1 MPSSLS
7 KATVD
12 AAGKGQVPVYLFHV
26 EASSM
31 ELVQEL
37 LPPGPVDGG
46 GSLLQ
51 GLVLTAALLPAQL
64 PGDRFPHKDEICSRK
79 MELVAGS
86 SKALIRERLR
96 L

>member
-12 AAGKGQVPVYLFHV
+12 AAGKGQVPGYLFHV

-51 GLVLTAALLPAQL
+51 GLVLTAALLPTQL
-64 PGDRFPHKDEICSRK
+64 RFPHKDEI
-79 MELVAGS
+79 
-86 SKALIRERLR
+86 
-96 L
+96 

>member
-1 MPSSLS
+1 
-7 KATVD
+7 
-12 AAGKGQVPVYLFHV
+12 
-26 EASSM
+26 M

-51 GLVLTAALLPAQL
+51 GLVLTAALLPAQI

-86 SKALIRERLR
+86 SKALIRQRLR